1 VRDNLK
7 ALTWLVCMRVSLPD
21 SRLYMTG
28 VSMSSAR
35 SPSACM
41 RIAETGSLLVPN
53 LRDPTFAM
61 MEIPMQ
67 RTGARQLAQSSAAS
81 TAPAE
86 QPQRQIGAHEPV
98 ATA

>member
-1 VRDNLK
+1 MT
-7 ALTWLVCMRVSLPD
+7 AILPQVD
-21 SRLYMTG
+21 ATHPLANGSR
-28 VSMSSAR
+28 A
-35 SPSACM
+35 M

-53 LRDPTFAM
+53 LRDPTFAT

-67 RTGARQLAQSSAAS
+67 WTGARQLAQSSAAS

-86 QPQRQIGAHEPV
+86 QPQRQIGAHKPV